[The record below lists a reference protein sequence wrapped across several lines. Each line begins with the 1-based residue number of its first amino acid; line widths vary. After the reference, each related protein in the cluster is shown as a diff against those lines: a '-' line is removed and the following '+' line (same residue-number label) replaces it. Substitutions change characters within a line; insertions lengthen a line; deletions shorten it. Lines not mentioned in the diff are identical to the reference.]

1 MSYADANRRTYVF
14 SETAVDFSGN
24 NALGAIRG
32 PKGKVGRLV
41 FAGLAVST
49 TLSGT
54 NNNATINIGN
64 SGDADAYMSW
74 VVGEPTAD
82 AYRSTDDSLQ
92 TTNPLTGL
100 EIAADTEVLIAI
112 VEDTGGDGAGDGV
125 LTVQIDWAW

>member
-1 MSYADANRRTYVF
+1 MSYADGNRRTYVF
-14 SETAVDFSGN
+14 GEAAVDFSGN

-32 PKGKVGRLV
+32 PKGKTGRLV
-41 FAGLAVST
+41 YMGLSVST

-54 NNNATINIGN
+54 NNNATINVGN
-64 SGDADAYMSW
+64 AGDADAYAAW
-74 VVGEPTAD
+74 LVGEPAAD
-82 AYRSTDDSLQ
+82 AHRSTDDSVA
-92 TTNPLTGL
+92 TSNPLTGL